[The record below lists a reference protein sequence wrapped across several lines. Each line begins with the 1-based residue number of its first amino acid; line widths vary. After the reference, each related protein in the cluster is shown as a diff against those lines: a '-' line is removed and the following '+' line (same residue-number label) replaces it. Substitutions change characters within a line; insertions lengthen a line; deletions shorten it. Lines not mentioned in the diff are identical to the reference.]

1 MLEFGSH
8 SRNDLGTGIEKGL
21 GINRFV
27 DRSRACDGKKKG
39 RRIEL
44 HCKQEDMRVGW

>member
-39 RRIEL
+39 GGLNYTVSKKI
-44 HCKQEDMRVGW
+44 